1 MCGIVLIISAI
12 LSIYYLIYLWW
23 VDDYWT
29 CIIHVYWVFV
39 FFFTIMIFGIY
50 IYYPLNWLSP
60 PLFFFEKRIQLQFT
74 TVKGFYWSFWFNL
87 KNVWFW
93 FWLKFK
99 SHIVA
104 YIDLLGKFGWLAFS
118 NLVVYTLNLYQ

>member
-39 FFFTIMIFGIY
+39 FFLQLWSLVY

-60 PLFFFEKRIQLQFT
+60 PPFFFFEKRIQLQFT
-74 TVKGFYWSFWFNL
+74 TVKGLYWSFWFNL

>member
-39 FFFTIMIFGIY
+39 FFLQLWSLVY

-60 PLFFFEKRIQLQFT
+60 PPPLLFLKRIQLQFP
-74 TVKGFYWSFWFNL
+74 TVKGLYWSFWFNL

-99 SHIVA
+99 SHSVA